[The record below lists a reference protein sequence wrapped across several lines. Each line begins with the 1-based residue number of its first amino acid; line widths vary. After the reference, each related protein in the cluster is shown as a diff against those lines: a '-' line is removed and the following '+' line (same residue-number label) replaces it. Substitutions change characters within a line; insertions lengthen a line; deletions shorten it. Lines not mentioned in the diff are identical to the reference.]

1 MRVRLLFG
9 PAGSGKTRRCL
20 DEIRA
25 ALAAAP
31 EGPPLLFLAPKQATF
46 QIERQLLA
54 DPALAGFTRLHILSL
69 DRLAVRV
76 LRELGRP
83 APELLAEEGRLM
95 VLRALLHTHR
105 EQLQIFRASARL
117 AGFAAELSR
126 LLRLFQHH
134 RVAPGQLA
142 ELARAPAL
150 SAPLRGKLA
159 DLALLLGAYQ
169 QWLEAHGLQDA
180 EVLPDTAAAALRS
193 ARGEFPPALRFAGLW
208 LDGFAEMTPQEIE
221 LLAALLPAGEQAT
234 LAFCLE
240 APPPDE
246 THWLSPWTP
255 VSDTVRRL
263 QARLAELPGC
273 AVEIET
279 LPRAADRGRF
289 AASPALQHLEAHW
302 AAPRPF
308 AGDPAPA
315 VRVFECGDPEQ
326 EVVLAAR
333 EILRFV
339 RETGARFR
347 ETAVL
352 LRRLEGYPEL
362 IRRVFRR
369 YEIPFFLDRRESVAH
384 HPLAELTRSALRTV
398 AFDWRHAD
406 WFSALK
412 TGLVSRQT
420 AALDRLE
427 NEALARGWQGPLWR
441 EPLVISE
448 QPDLAARLE
457 ALRAQIVP
465 PFERLARDLTGTPP
479 SGSELAEALAR
490 FWEALG
496 VEAELAR
503 WAEAAPAPADNTAP
517 AGAVHR
523 TVWEQMQL
531 WLENL
536 RLAFPTERWPL
547 RDWLPVLEAGLARL
561 TVGVIPPALDQVL
574 VGAVDRSRNP
584 DLRLVIAPGF
594 NEGVFPAVPAAPP
607 LLSDLEQRELG
618 AQGLDLGADRCRG
631 LGRERYLGYITC
643 TRASERL
650 VLTYAR
656 ADFTGRPLGPSPWL
670 SRLQQL
676 YPKLVIE
683 PARAPTDAADVLH
696 PREIFQAGLR
706 PEVAA
711 APELARCWEAAGW
724 TTEAVARWRA
734 AAAETEL
741 RLAPALAA
749 RLYGPGGVRVS
760 VSKLEQFAACP
771 FRFFVA
777 VGLRADERRRF
788 EVDARQRGSFQHEV
802 LRRFHDSARAA
813 GRRWRD
819 FTPEAA
825 REHVGEIARAVA
837 AEFGGGLFEADE
849 AGVLSAET
857 LTAQLQDFVA
867 AVVAWMHAGNA
878 FDPVAAELAFGGAD
892 GALPA
897 WTLPLPAGGE
907 LRLSGQVD
915 RVDVAPAPGGVW
927 CVVHDYKSS
936 AHVFDPVL
944 FEHGIQLQLP
954 AYLAAVCAVGLPAG
968 ALGAGNVPA
977 LAGPLR
983 PAGFFYVNLRGQFA
997 SGASRRAVLG
1007 VPPEQL
1013 RAAYQHRGRFS
1024 RAAWEALGADPNDGG
1039 AGQFLFKLR
1048 QDGKLAARG
1057 NDALEPGDFA
1067 LLLARLREKLVELA
1081 GRILAGEAAVD
1092 PYQKNSSQKACTQ
1105 CGFAAICRIDP
1116 WTHRFRRLPKAM
1128 PTPTPG
1134 TA

>member
-20 DEIRA
+20 AEIRA
-25 ALAAAP
+25 VLSAAP

-54 DPALAGFTRLHILSL
+54 DSALAGFTRLHILSL
-69 DRLAVRV
+69 DRLAARV

-95 VLRALLHTHR
+95 ILRALLHTHR
-105 EQLQIFRASARL
+105 GRLQIFRASARL
-117 AGFAAELSR
+117 TGFAAELSR

-134 RVAPGQLA
+134 RVAPGQLS
-142 ELARAPAL
+142 ELARTPAL

-159 DLALLLGAYQ
+159 DLALLLDAYQ

-180 EVLPDTAAAALRS
+180 EVLPEAAAAALR
-193 ARGEFPPALRFAGLW
+193 AAHGGLPPALRFAGLW

-221 LLAALLPAGEQAT
+221 LLVALLPAAEQAT

-240 APPPDE
+240 APPLDE

-263 QARLAELPGC
+263 RARLSELPGC
-273 AVEIET
+273 AMEIET
-279 LPRAADRGRF
+279 LPRAAGRGRF
-289 AASPALQHLEAHW
+289 AAAPALQHLEAHW

-308 AGDPAPA
+308 GGDPAPV

-339 RETGARFR
+339 RDTGARFR

-398 AFDWRHAD
+398 AFDWQHAD

-412 TGLVSRQT
+412 TGLVSPQT

-427 NEALARGWQGPLWR
+427 NEALARGWQGPRWR
-441 EPLVISE
+441 EPLDIPE
-448 QPDLAARLE
+448 QPDLAARLD
-457 ALRAQIVP
+457 ALRVQIVP
-465 PFERLARDLTGTPP
+465 PFERLARDLTGKQPT
-479 SGSELAEALAR
+479 GGELAEALER
-490 FWEALG
+490 FWDALD
-496 VEAELAR
+496 VEAKLAR
-503 WAEAAPAPADNTAP
+503 WAEAAPAPDHGTAP

-607 LLSDLEQRELG
+607 LLSDPEQRELG
-618 AQGLDLGADRCRG
+618 AWGLDLGADRCRG

-656 ADFTGRPLGPSPWL
+656 ADLAGRPLGPSPWL

-683 PARAPTDAADVLH
+683 PMRAPAGVADVLH
-696 PREIFQAGLR
+696 ACEIFQAGLS
-706 PEVAA
+706 PEVIA
-711 APELARCWEAAGW
+711 APALARGQEAAGW
-724 TTEAVARWRA
+724 TGEAVARWRA
-734 AAAETEL
+734 AAAETEI

-777 VGLRADERRRF
+777 VGLRAGERRLF

-802 LRRFHDSARAA
+802 LRRFHESARAA

-819 FTPEAA
+819 FTSAAA
-825 REHVGEIARAVA
+825 RERLGEIARAVA

-849 AGVLSAET
+849 AGVVSAET

-867 AVVAWMHAGNA
+867 ALVDWMRAGNA
-878 FDPVAAELAFGGAD
+878 FDPVAAELSFGGAD
-892 GALPA
+892 GTLPA
-897 WTLPLPAGGE
+897 LTLPLSAGGE

-915 RVDVAPAPGGVW
+915 RVDVAPASEPGAVW

-936 AHVFDPVL
+936 AHQFEPVL

-954 AYLAAVCAVGLPAG
+954 AYLAAVCAVGLPAD
-968 ALGAGNVPA
+968 ALPAGDVPTSA
-977 LAGPLR
+977 RQLR
-983 PAGFFYVNLRGQFA
+983 PAGFFYVNLRGEFT
-997 SGASRRAVLG
+997 SGASRREVLK
-1007 VPPEQL
+1007 VSPEKL

-1024 RAAWEALGADPNDGG
+1024 RAVGEALGANPNDGG
-1039 AGQFLFKLR
+1039 EGQFLYNVR
-1048 QDGKLAARG
+1048 RDGTLAARG
-1057 NDALEPGDFA
+1057 NDALEPGAFDS
-1067 LLLARLREKLVELA
+1067 LLDRLRAKLVELA
-1081 GRILAGEAAVD
+1081 GRILAGETAVD
-1092 PYQKNSSQKACTQ
+1092 PYQKSNSQKACTQ

-1116 WTHRFRRLPKAM
+1116 WTHRFRRLPKA
-1128 PTPTPG
+1128 PR
-1134 TA
+1134 TAGVA